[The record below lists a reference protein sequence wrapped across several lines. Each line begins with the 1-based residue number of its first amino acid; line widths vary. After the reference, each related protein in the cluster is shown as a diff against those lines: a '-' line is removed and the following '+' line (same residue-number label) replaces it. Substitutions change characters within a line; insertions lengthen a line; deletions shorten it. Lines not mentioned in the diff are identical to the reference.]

1 MDFTSYYLPFIK
13 MIIHP
18 RIQQMVALKQC
29 LYVMYLSVEHFL
41 LAMEWLK
48 HVRVDMIRQQMDMIL
63 ILSIPIEVFYQNI
76 ILNTKKI
83 RT

>member
-1 MDFTSYYLPFIK
+1 MDFTFYHLPFIK
-13 MIIHP
+13 IVIH
-18 RIQQMVALKQC
+18 RQIQQMVALKQY
-29 LYVMYLSVEHFL
+29 LYVVYLSVKHPL
-41 LAMEWLK
+41 SAMEWLK
-48 HVRVDMIRQQMDMIL
+48 HVRVDMIRQQMDRIL